1 MKSIFTSLIL
11 TLFSMGMFAQNS
23 NNPTQKNDVI
33 SSGILSEQQSF
44 SIVNVYP
51 NPVKDFAT
59 IDIQSKNSEPVQI
72 RLYNIL
78 GTEVK
83 KWDSNTLRQGTQKLK
98 LDLSAYK
105 SGVYIIRISGT
116 GQVCSQVIKKN

>member
-1 MKSIFTSLIL
+1 
-11 TLFSMGMFAQNS
+11 MGMFAQNS

-59 IDIQSKNSEPVQI
+59 IDIQSKKSESVQI

-83 KWDSNTLRQGTQKLK
+83 KWDSNTLRQGVQKLK
-98 LDLSAYK
+98 LDLTAYK
-105 SGVYIIRISGT
+105 SGVYILRISGT

>member
-59 IDIQSKNSEPVQI
+59 IDIQSKKSESVQI

-83 KWDSNTLRQGTQKLK
+83 KWDSNTLRQGVQKLK
-98 LDLSAYK
+98 LDLTAYK
-105 SGVYIIRISGT
+105 SGVYILRISGT